1 MGSSSQMEG
10 LGVYAQFT
18 QNSVEGRVYGHRSW

>member
-10 LGVYAQFT
+10 LVTKVYLVT
-18 QNSVEGRVYGHRSW
+18 SRKSMGTGTGG